1 MLNWSRCFDRKIF
14 QRRLRAR
21 KRDHSVRAQLNSQ
34 PVDLPPTFAG
44 ITFRGTTRR
53 SLEIPAS
60 GLKLVFPVNA
70 ELILKAQDHPE
81 FRAVLSRN
89 WSTFDGFWPYLI
101 ARLKLSP
108 PIEKISGSEFVHDIF
123 AHAAREQMKVFLLGA
138 KPEINDGAQQ
148 AVRRRYGI
156 EVEGYSP
163 RYEPYPYCSATTE
176 AMLEA
181 IQRARPQILL
191 AALGAPK
198 QELWL
203 DSHQRELVS
212 AGVRLGMAVGGTLEM
227 LAGVYRKAPS
237 LVCSMG
243 LEGVWR
249 VLLDPKRIRRF
260 PNPFRF
266 FRLALLS

>member
-1 MLNWSRCFDRKIF
+1 LK
-14 QRRLRAR
+14 
-21 KRDHSVRAQLNSQ
+21 SQ
-34 PVDLPPTFAG
+34 PADPPAFAG
-44 ITFRGTTRR
+44 ITFRGATRHN
-53 SLEIPAS
+53 LEIPAS

-70 ELILKAQDHPE
+70 ELILLAQDRPD

-101 ARLKLSP
+101 ANLKLRT
-108 PIEKISGSEFVHDIF
+108 PIEKISGSDFVHEVF
-123 AHAAREQMKVFLLGA
+123 AYAAREHMKVFLLGA
-138 KPEINDGAQQ
+138 KTEINHEAQQ
-148 AVRRRYGI
+148 AIRRCYGI

-163 RYEPYPYCSATTE
+163 RYEPYPYSSETAE
-176 AMLEA
+176 AMLQA

-203 DSHQRELVS
+203 DDHQPEL
-212 AGVRLGMAVGGTLEM
+212 ARIGVRLAIAVGGTLDM

-237 LVCSMG
+237 LICSMG

-249 VLLDPKRIRRF
+249 LLLDPKRLRRF
-260 PNPFRF
+260 PNPIRF
-266 FRLALLS
+266 FWLTLLS